1 MKEEPKDR
9 LRLVKKLL
17 NIKYQ
22 RVALLLNVSEDVAGN
37 YLTGR
42 TAMSIAEL
50 VKLAKE
56 YGFDPNWVLT
66 GHGQHPALMQQV
78 TNDPQNVVGEQSIEY
93 EAAKAGRHPVPHFM
107 EDVMDEVID
116 MMKSLVPATYK
127 AFPIEGTSM
136 VPTIFEGDKLI
147 CRSVQISSIE
157 NGRVYV
163 IRTSKGDMLKSKSTG
178 LFCKRCYKRDNHI
191 TCKSDNKETTDP
203 FFTFQLKMNEITEVW
218 LPVLRLTGNMAD
230 PNRDIYERLDEIES
244 RLEMLEQDSDL

>member
-1 MKEEPKDR
+1 MKEEPRDR

-22 RVALLLNVSEDVAGN
+22 EVAILLNVTEDMAGN

-42 TAMSIAEL
+42 TAMSIPQL
-50 VKLAKE
+50 VTLAKK
-56 YGFDPNWVLT
+56 YGFDPDWVLT
-66 GHGQHPALMQQV
+66 GKGQHPAIA
-78 TNDPQNVVGEQSIEY
+78 SIEFNIANEPGESY
-93 EAAKAGRHPVPHFM
+93 NTEAAKAGRHPVPHFM

-147 CRSVQISSIE
+147 CRSVQITSIE

-163 IRTSKGDMLKSKSTG
+163 IRTSKGDMLSTKASG
-178 LFCKRCYKRDNHI
+178 LFCKRCYKRDHHI

-203 FFTFQLKMNEITEVW
+203 FFTFQLKLNEITEVW

-244 RLEMLEQDSDL
+244 RLELLEQDNDL